1 MPLKRKKNK
10 TVFYIAKLTF
20 VNINKVTDYSKR
32 DVEIKEFNSRT
43 KSRLQLLVRTY
54 IKKMMLENKTLVD
67 IKVVEKKVEVR

>member
-1 MPLKRKKNK
+1 MPLRRKKRK
-10 TVFYIAKLTF
+10 TTFYIAKLTF
-20 VNINKVTDYSKR
+20 VNINKVTDYLKK